1 MFKVNFYV
9 LSNSRSEINMGK
21 KIWSFFLLSKTYKK
35 NCQIFL
41 PIFIFDWESL
51 KIYHKYM
58 LNYS

>member
-9 LSNSRSEINMGK
+9 SSNSRSEINMGK

-41 PIFIFDWESL
+41 SIFISDLEFD
-51 KIYHKYM
+51 KT
-58 LNYS
+58 